1 MVDAGAGHLR
11 RTRRRG
17 PARPGAVKPSDLYH
31 HARHGLATLFDCVLE
46 MTPLADYVAGP
57 EHVEELP
64 IDAAVDPL
72 DAPKAWGD
80 YGLANHAGRSDEAAP
95 ASLGGIGQIEEE
107 GVLAAHPIAVVPDI
121 VRRYLY
127 GGPGAPVVHA
137 PEPPGIGQAF
147 IGKAGGLGRHGRRLV
162 L

>member
-17 PARPGAVKPSDLYH
+17 PALRGALRGAVKPSDLYH

-46 MTPLADYVAGP
+46 MTLLADYVAGP

-64 IDAAVDPL
+64 IYAAVDPL

-80 YGLANHAGRSDEAAP
+80 DRLANHAGRSDEAA
-95 ASLGGIGQIEEE
+95 QR
-107 GVLAAHPIAVVPDI
+107 VWAA
-121 VRRYLY
+121 
-127 GGPGAPVVHA
+127 
-137 PEPPGIGQAF
+137 
-147 IGKAGGLGRHGRRLV
+147 
-162 L
+162 